1 MKEYEFGVIF
11 YDAFGSFTVSAE
23 NNGDA
28 QDKAINEIQTAIK
41 DLSVQLEFDVDLLYG
56 PEEDYEED
64 DMLDYGEDEAV
75 GDYEFALNLYDTEG
89 TFTILA
95 ETEEEARE
103 QARKKIQKEI
113 LDLPVEVEFECELVE
128 PELEYDEDEEDL
140 EDV

>member
-11 YDAFGSFTVSAE
+11 YDAFGTFTVSAE

-28 QDKAINEIQTAIK
+28 HDKAINEIQTAIK
-41 DLSVQLEFDVDLLYG
+41 DLSVQLEFDVNLLYG

-75 GDYEFALNLYDTEG
+75 GDYEFALNLYDAEG

-128 PELEYDEDEEDL
+128 PALEYDEDEEDL

>member
-28 QDKAINEIQTAIK
+28 RDKAINEIQTAIK

-75 GDYEFALNLYDTEG
+75 GDYEFALNLYDAEG

-113 LDLPVEVEFECELVE
+113 LNLPVEVEFECELVE

>member
-28 QDKAINEIQTAIK
+28 RDKAINEIQTAIK
-41 DLSVQLEFDVDLLYG
+41 DLAVQLEFDVDLLYG

-75 GDYEFALNLYDTEG
+75 GDYEFALNLYDAEG

-113 LDLPVEVEFECELVE
+113 LNLPVEVEFECELVE